1 MGTIHTINPQPPEPP
16 EQPQGFQPRID
27 AEVLPDATIFRLQ
40 HTPIDIRLTPVP
52 NNLMVQVVSLWLQQH
67 PNEAIEIIKDVK
79 QKIKNANDL
88 MHTIQST
95 KL

>member
-1 MGTIHTINPQPPEPP
+1 MGTIHTINPPQ
-16 EQPQGFQPRID
+16 EQQDQLQGFQPRLN
-27 AEVLPDATIFRLQ
+27 AEVRPEMTVFQLQ

-52 NNLMVQVVSLWLQQH
+52 NEIMAQVVSLWLLQH
-67 PNEAIEIIKDVK
+67 PNEAIEIIRDVR
-79 QKIKNANDL
+79 QKIKQSGDL